1 MERPVENDRVHT
13 STQELLYHGHHLIEK
28 KQKTL
33 HHANGFVIG
42 LVLVHERSID
52 DKSYKVTET
61 KNFYCENDCDYCDRC
76 RHIKIET
83 EMDEEEVKQF
93 EEDWT
98 SMWDPDFTVKEIDY
112 RPHLPEVESE
122 WESDQ

>member
-1 MERPVENDRVHT
+1 MERPVENDRVYT
-13 STQELLYHGHHLIEK
+13 LTQELLYHGHLLIEK

-33 HHANGFVIG
+33 RHANGFVIG

-61 KNFYCENDCDYCDRC
+61 ITFYCENGLLDYCDRC

-93 EEDWT
+93 EEDWI

-112 RPHLPEVESE
+112 RPHLPEVG